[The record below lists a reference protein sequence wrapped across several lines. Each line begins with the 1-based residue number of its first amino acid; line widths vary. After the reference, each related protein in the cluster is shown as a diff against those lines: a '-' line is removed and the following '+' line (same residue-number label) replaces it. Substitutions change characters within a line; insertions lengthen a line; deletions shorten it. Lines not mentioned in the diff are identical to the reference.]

1 MRLSRICLLG
11 VILAGLV
18 LASGCGSKESM
29 TVSIAYT
36 LQPSEKLPDGLAM
49 VAVNESEVEAWE
61 AGTED
66 ADRAKKWSRMAADMM
81 EAMIIDANKAHNTNL
96 AVAKRRETKN
106 VMAEAD
112 MAAAG
117 IVQTSNAGAP
127 PQLADVQGLIK
138 SRLNIRNEVK
148 SGKQRTVSAAS
159 VAAWAGHGWGG
170 GAGSVDTEEVET
182 ISRNLTVQC
191 SFSMYDK
198 AGNALF
204 QYSPDPFRKL
214 DKEKPSPVFG
224 SSKTEADLD
233 SADAIIGELVEQGVR
248 EFVSMFV
255 PTQVK
260 YQVAI
265 ESSGNDDSAEGV
277 RKMRGRFYDQAI
289 NLFNA
294 AIAKDGGDYRSMF
307 CLAVAYEL
315 TGKYDDAIN
324 AYRQAASA
332 KGVAEEDAALYAA
345 SSARLERHKSRIL
358 KEAK

>member
-1 MRLSRICLLG
+1 MRPATLCLMSL
-11 VILAGLV
+11 VAGSLV
-18 LASGCGSKESM
+18 LTAGCGSSESM
-29 TVSIAYT
+29 TVSIVYT
-36 LQPSEKLPDGLAM
+36 LQPSEQLPEGLAT

-66 ADRAKKWSRMAADMM
+66 ADRAKKWSRIAADMM
-81 EAMIIDANKAHNTNL
+81 EAMIIDANKAHSTNL
-96 AVAKRRETKN
+96 AVAKRRETKE
-106 VMAEAD
+106 VMTEAD

-117 IVQTSNAGAP
+117 IVQTNNAGAP

-138 SRLNIRNEVK
+138 SKLNIRNEVK

-170 GAGSVDTEEVET
+170 GSGSIDTEEVET
-182 ISRNLTVQC
+182 VSRNLTVQC

-198 AGNALF
+198 GGNALF

-214 DKEKPSPVFG
+214 DKEKPGPLFG

-260 YQVAI
+260 YQIAI
-265 ESSGNDDSAEGV
+265 ESSGNKVSAEGV

-289 NLFNA
+289 NCFNA
-294 AIAKDGGDYRSMF
+294 AIAEEGDDYRSMQ

-332 KGVAEEDAALYAA
+332 KGVDEEDAAAYAA
-345 SSARLERHKSRIL
+345 SADRLERHKSRIL
-358 KEAK
+358 KESK